1 MSITHANAL
10 GHITEFILLIAFE
23 HRHDVR
29 NIVAVHGIEIGGAD
43 HGNLA
48 AHGIEC
54 SLVFQ
59 ISQLI

>member
-29 NIVAVHGIEIGGAD
+29 HVVAVHGIEVGWTD
-43 HGNLA
+43 NSDLA
-48 AHGIEC
+48 TRRIK
-54 SLVFQ
+54 SF
-59 ISQLI
+59 LIFKLG